1 MLQKTEKYPSYIES
15 KVEWIGNIP
24 AHWKLQRVKELFEVS
39 RGRVIA
45 QTELIDDGRYPVFS
59 SQTKNFGCLGFIDS
73 YDYEGQYITWTT
85 DGANAGTV
93 FLRSGK
99 FNCTNICGTLKLTA
113 KKCLVEYLTFALQV
127 GAKHN
132 KRIDTNG
139 AKIMSNE
146 MKFIT
151 IMVPPINEQE
161 SIANYLDSQ
170 TAKIDQKIDLLRKK
184 AQKYA
189 DLKQALINETV
200 TRGLDKSVP
209 MKDSDVEWIGEVP
222 EHWDIRRIK
231 DVCSINDQ
239 TIGANEN
246 PQREILYVD
255 ISSVN
260 FLHGITSK
268 EPLPLADAPSRA
280 RRVVKDGDVIV
291 STVRTYLR
299 AIANIE
305 NPEPNL
311 IVSTGFAVLRPK
323 GLLAS
328 YAGYAFR
335 TSFFIERIVCE
346 STGVSYP
353 AINSSE
359 IASFDIPT
367 PPEDEQQLITK
378 YLDKK
383 CSEIDAICSA
393 LNKQVNALTELRKTL
408 INDVVTGKIKVA

>member
-1 MLQKTEKYPSYIES
+1 
-15 KVEWIGNIP
+15 
-24 AHWKLQRVKELFEVS
+24 
-39 RGRVIA
+39 
-45 QTELIDDGRYPVFS
+45 
-59 SQTKNFGCLGFIDS
+59 
-73 YDYEGQYITWTT
+73 
-85 DGANAGTV
+85 
-93 FLRSGK
+93 
-99 FNCTNICGTLKLTA
+99 
-113 KKCLVEYLTFALQV
+113 
-127 GAKHN
+127 
-132 KRIDTNG
+132 
-139 AKIMSNE
+139 
-146 MKFIT
+146 
-151 IMVPPINEQE
+151 
-161 SIANYLDSQ
+161 
-170 TAKIDQKIDLLRKK
+170 
-184 AQKYA
+184 
-189 DLKQALINETV
+189 
-200 TRGLDKSVP
+200 